1 MRKKLHDFFN
11 WVILPVILNI
21 PSHKIRFYVIKQI
34 LGKVGKNVSF
44 LRKVIFFV
52 PKNIFIGNNTV
63 INSYVLLDGRG
74 GRIII
79 GHNVDIARETN
90 IWTMG
95 MI

>member
-44 LRKVIFFV
+44 LRKVIFLFLKTFSV
-52 PKNIFIGNNTV
+52 V
-63 INSYVLLDGRG
+63 ITL
-74 GRIII
+74 
-79 GHNVDIARETN
+79 
-90 IWTMG
+90 
-95 MI
+95 

>member
-44 LRKVIFFV
+44 FKKSYFFC
-52 PKNIFIGNNTV
+52 
-63 INSYVLLDGRG
+63 S
-74 GRIII
+74 
-79 GHNVDIARETN
+79 
-90 IWTMG
+90 
-95 MI
+95 